1 MLRKPKLEGRK
12 LSGMDDI
19 NTNPKDYGMDAYS
32 DDLAED
38 AGHEDESEDE
48 DALEEN
54 PDFDD
59 ELEQLDR
66 LDDEP
71 E

>member
-1 MLRKPKLEGRK
+1 
-12 LSGMDDI
+12 MDDT
-19 NTNPKDYGMDAYS
+19 NTNLKDYGTNAYS

-38 AGHEDESEDE
+38 AGHEDESENE

-59 ELEQLDR
+59 ELEQLDH

>member
-12 LSGMDDI
+12 LSGMDDP
-19 NTNPKDYGMDAYS
+19 NTNPKDYGTDAYS

-38 AGHEDESEDE
+38 AGREDENEN
-48 DALEEN
+48 ALEEN

-59 ELEQLDR
+59 ELEQLDH